1 MTTKNHSEV
10 AASGRHAPHNLEYA
24 SKTTRINAVVTSAN
38 LYQWA
43 RQDVP
48 ESFWIMTGQSG
59 ITELPYWYQVLT
71 GDAAD
76 RLDIEILEG
85 GVLKQCLAPVELADG
100 EYYDLPE
107 DSVGFG
113 TFMAVEIGAAT
124 APEIARVTWNINGNV
139 ASVFLTANAA
149 ITDTAGKFCA
159 VDNGST
165 MRIINN
171 LGYSIY
177 MLFDLDYCLNY
188 LT

>member
-48 ESFWIMTGQSG
+48 ESFWILLDGSPVT
-59 ITELPYWYQVLT
+59 WAQVLA